1 MYLMDIRNYTWVN
14 SFKFDQNN
22 NINTSLP
29 NQPSTTSTTSN
40 PQLGNQP
47 SGNNNG
53 LVIQIVAIVSSVVGV
68 VALIG
73 VFLIY
78 KYKIALMNNRNNQIN
93 DVKSDGEH
101 NDSNIEIIDC
111 R

>member
-14 SFKFDQNN
+14 SFKIDQNN
-22 NINTSLP
+22 NNTSLP
-29 NQPSTTSTTSN
+29 NQPSTTPTTSD

-47 SGNNNG
+47 SGNNTG
-53 LVIQIVAIVSSVVGV
+53 LVIQIVAIVASVVGV

-78 KYKIALMNNRNNQIN
+78 KYKIALMNDRNNQIN
-93 DVKSDGEH
+93 NVKSDGEH
-101 NDSNIEIIDC
+101 NDSNIEIIDWK
-111 R
+111 